1 MVRPRGAEEISRS
14 ELIMVTSVPIS
25 STPSPRRKVMRA
37 FPLLFFRR
45 VPEPLRSVAA
55 SGVL

>member
-1 MVRPRGAEEISRS
+1 MVRRRGAKEISRS

-25 STPSPRRKVMRA
+25 SAPLPRRKVMRA
-37 FPLLFFRR
+37 SPLPFFRR
-45 VPEPLRSVAA
+45 VPEPLRSLAA